1 MNFILKS
8 LLITACISTAAGFAL
23 RSILGFTE
31 IFLLATIIQFLIFYY
46 INLFFNKKTLAESL
60 SANVDELTS
69 NIDAL
74 VSRQEVQ
81 IDCPCGNSTIPVV
94 LFMDEELLINCG
106 KCKNKLKVTPEVSIV
121 LVTEPINLENIEPIF
136 DKLKR
141 TNV

>member
-1 MNFILKS
+1 MTFILKS

-23 RSILGFTE
+23 RSFLGFTE

-46 INLFFNKKTLAESL
+46 IDLFFNKKTSAETL
-60 SANVDELTS
+60 LANVDELTA
-69 NIDAL
+69 NLDAL

-81 IDCPCGNSTIPVV
+81 IDCPCGNNTIPVV
-94 LFMDEELLINCG
+94 LFMDEELLINCN
-106 KCKNKLKVTPEVSIV
+106 KCKNRLKITPEVSIV

>member
-23 RSILGFTE
+23 RSILGFIE
-31 IFLLATIIQFLIFYY
+31 IFLLATIVQFLIFYY

-60 SANVDELTS
+60 SANINELTS

-81 IDCPCGNSTIPVV
+81 IDCPCGNNTIPVV
-94 LFMDEELLINCG
+94 LFMDEELLIDCS

>member
-1 MNFILKS
+1 MTFILKS
-8 LLITACISTAAGFAL
+8 LLITACVSTAAGFAL
-23 RSILGFTE
+23 RSILGFIE

-46 INLFFNKKTLAESL
+46 INLFFNKTTLAESL
-60 SANVDELTS
+60 SATVNELTA
-69 NIDAL
+69 NLDTL

-81 IDCPCGNSTIPVV
+81 IDCPCGNNTIPIV
-94 LFMDEELLINCG
+94 LFMDEELVVNCS
-106 KCKNKLKVTPEVSIV
+106 KCNNKLKVTPAVSIV